1 MFKKSARSKWWLLLG
16 SALAIAYFFSLP
28 KILFKDPYS
37 LVLEDRSGQLLSA
50 AVAQDGQWRF
60 PEQQQIPSKFQRAIV
75 LYEDKRFFSHWGVD
89 LVALCRA
96 IKQNIQSQKIV
107 SGGSTLT
114 MQTIRLARKN
124 KPRTFFQKAIEIA
137 LATRL
142 EFSYSKEEI
151 LALYASHAPFG
162 GNVVGLEAACWR
174 YFGRKPDE
182 MSWAEACLLA
192 VLPNNPSLIHLG
204 KNRTRLLSKRDRLL
218 ERLASIGVIDSLSLH
233 LAKSESL
240 PEAPLPLP
248 NHAPHLLQ
256 LVAKKNTF
264 AKKTITTVDLLL
276 QQRLVEVVQQHHQRL
291 SGNQIHNAAV
301 VVAEVNSGNVL
312 AYVGNARAGE
322 ANHEQ
327 VDVVQAPRS
336 SGSILK
342 PFLYAALLDDGKMLP
357 HTLQPDIPTY
367 INGFAPENFSHEL
380 DGAVP
385 ASQALIRS
393 LNIPAVHE
401 LKAYRYERFYELLNR
416 LGFSTLREPADH
428 YGLSL
433 ILGGAEVSLWDVTS
447 AYASLAR
454 ILNQYFERPGNNRY
468 AKSDIRSLS
477 YEHAAP
483 LIDSDLTGATAISA
497 ASIYTTFE
505 VLKELY
511 RPGEQTGWRLFSNQ
525 AEIAWKTGTSHG
537 FRDAWAIGVNP
548 KYVIGVWVGN
558 ADGEG
563 RPGLTGSEA
572 AAPLLFDVLGL
583 LPQTDWFQP
592 PVNEMVRIATCKT
605 SGHRLGAACTE
616 SDTTMIPKA
625 GLATVSCNF
634 HQKVHLSVDK
644 QRRVN
649 TSCAEP
655 FQMVSQNWFVLP
667 PIQEYYYRKKHSNH
681 QTLPPFK
688 AGCAGSVTANVDL
701 IYPEQNAKVFI
712 PKELDGKNGRIVL
725 QATTRDDQIAL
736 YWHIDGVFKKVTRT
750 DHKWAVFLPEG
761 LHFISIID
769 ENGVAL
775 ERSFRVISK

>member
-1 MFKKSARSKWWLLLG
+1 MFKKSARSKWWVLVGLV
-16 SALAIAYFFSLP
+16 LATTYFFSLP
-28 KILFKDPYS
+28 KVLFNDPYS

-60 PEQQQIPSKFQRAIV
+60 PEQQQIPNKFQQAIV

-89 LVALCRA
+89 VVALGRA
-96 IKQNIQSQKIV
+96 IKQNIKSQKIA

-182 MSWAEACLLA
+182 MSWAEACMLA

-204 KNRTRLLSKRDRLL
+204 KNRNKLKEKRDRLL
-218 ERLASIGVIDSLSLH
+218 ERFAAIGAIDSLSLQ
-233 LAKSESL
+233 LAKHEPL

-256 LVAKKNTF
+256 LAAKKNPL
-264 AKKTITTVDLLL
+264 AKKMTTTVDLLL

-291 SGNQIHNAAV
+291 SGNQVHNAAV

-312 AYVGNARAGE
+312 AYVGNARAGKV
-322 ANHEQ
+322 NHEH

-357 HTLQPDIPTY
+357 NTLQPDIPTY

-416 LGFSTLREPADH
+416 LGFTTLSEPADH

-433 ILGGAEVSLWDVTS
+433 ILGGAEVTLWDVTS
-447 AYASLAR
+447 AYASMAR

-468 AKSDIRSLS
+468 AKSDIRPLS
-477 YEHAAP
+477 FEYAAP
-483 LIDSDLTGATAISA
+483 HFDDDLTDATAIGA
-497 ASIYTTFE
+497 ASIYSTFE

-511 RPGEQTGWRLFSNQ
+511 RPGEQTGWRLFNNQ
-525 AEIAWKTGTSHG
+525 AQIAWKTGTSHG

-572 AAPLLFDVLGL
+572 AAPLLFDVFGL
-583 LPQTDWFQP
+583 LPQADWFQP
-592 PVNEMVRIATCKT
+592 PMNDMVRIATCKA
-605 SGHRLGAACTE
+605 SGYRFSSACTE
-616 SDTTMIPKA
+616 PDTVLIPKP
-625 GLATVSCNF
+625 GLATASCNY
-634 HQKVHLSVDK
+634 HQKVHLSADK
-644 QRRVN
+644 QLRVN
-649 TSCAEP
+649 TSCSET
-655 FQMVSQNWFVLP
+655 FQMVTQNWFVLP
-667 PIQEYYYRKKHSNH
+667 PIQGYYYRKKHSNY

-688 AGCAGSVTANVDL
+688 PGCAGSTITNIDL
-701 IYPEQNAKVFI
+701 IYPEQKSKVFI
-712 PKELDGKNGRIVL
+712 PRELDGKNGRIVL
-725 QATTRDDQIAL
+725 QATTRDEQIAI
-736 YWHIDGVFKKVTRT
+736 YWHIDGAFKKMTRN

-761 LHFISIID
+761 LHSITIVD
-769 ENGVAL
+769 ENGAAL